1 MLSEKLKNCTR
12 RLLKMKI
19 NKYEKEVVLKV
30 LEGYADGQINLG
42 SEAAREMIAEKIMIA
57 LQTEWSDRLK

>member
-1 MLSEKLKNCTR
+1 MS
-12 RLLKMKI
+12 I
-19 NKYEKEVVLKV
+19 SKYEKEVVLKV